1 MFHGIFSL
9 LRTASSWPFHYNP
22 ASPEVFT
29 PQYSEEASGVTKN
42 SILHPTRVL
51 DLRSTLSEEE
61 WRRLL
66 VHQLLGQTPYKV
78 LVSVWMSGGGE
89 PQQLLVSLHRGAG
102 LSAQGHVA
110 LQTALREAKS
120 WEWPIFYFYKVIIT
134 EPLAEAHC
142 QSQEVFWIQ

>member
-1 MFHGIFSL
+1 MSYASSCGQSPLGSL
-9 LRTASSWPFHYNP
+9 ITTQLLQKCLLPSIQKRLLVLQKNLQPTFYKSSWPKKYLGWGMKTTLGP
-22 ASPEVFT
+22 A
-29 PQYSEEASGVTKN
+29 ASGADPLQGPGFYVD
-42 SILHPTRVL
+42 V
-51 DLRSTLSEEE
+51 
-61 WRRLL
+61 WGRRTSAT
-66 VHQLLGQTPYKV
+66 LGQ
-78 LVSVWMSGGGE
+78 SV
-89 PQQLLVSLHRGAG
+89 HHGAG